1 MLKIEYIP
9 ITDIKPYA
17 KNAKLHPPEQIAQI
31 KASIEAFGFND
42 PIGLWHGE
50 IVEGHGRYLAAKEL
64 GMTELPVIKLD
75 GLTDE
80 QRRAYM
86 LAHNKLTMNSGF
98 DLDLLNEEL
107 EAIAFD
113 MTAFGFDMEEEAD
126 DSAVEEDYYQEEA
139 VEPRTKLGDRNRL
152 GDHILLCGDATK
164 ADDMKK
170 LMDGQ
175 VADMLVTDPPYN
187 VDYLKN
193 HIEKQIAI
201 GTSYKAAGVI
211 NGKAVGT
218 GTLNA
223 LKNDAMSEK
232 EFDEFL
238 TTAMERMKENLKKG
252 GVFYIFYPNN
262 SEFTFLNALKK
273 TKNAVRQVLIWNKNH
288 SSMGRQ
294 DYRWKHEPIIYGWT
308 EGAAHYFIDDMT
320 QRTVIEEPR
329 PDIEKMKKAEL
340 VELLKEIYS
349 DRVSSTVINEDIV
362 HASDLHP
369 TMKPLKLLGRL
380 IANSSQRGETVLDL
394 FGGSGSTMMACE
406 QLGRRCY
413 TMELDPHYCDVIID
427 RWEKY
432 TGRQAEKL
440 T

>member
-9 ITDIKPYA
+9 MDDIKPYA

-42 PIGLWHGE
+42 PLGLWHGE

-75 GLTDE
+75 GLTDD

-86 LAHNKLTMNSGF
+86 LAHNRLTMNSGF

-107 EAIAFD
+107 ESIAFD

-126 DSAVEEDYYQEEA
+126 DNAVEEDYYQEEA
-139 VEPRTKLGDRNRL
+139 VEPRTKLGDRYRL

-164 ADDMKK
+164 ADDVKK

-175 VADMLVTDPPYN
+175 VADMIATDPPYN
-187 VDYLKN
+187 VDIGITDMKEAEIRHARKDGLKIKN
-193 HIEKQIAI
+193 DNMTDGEFQDFLSKAIA
-201 GTSYKAAGVI
+201 
-211 NGKAVGT
+211 N
-218 GTLNA
+218 LRDA
-223 LKNDAMSEK
+223 LKP
-232 EFDEFL
+232 
-238 TTAMERMKENLKKG
+238 G
-252 GVFYIFYPNN
+252 GAFYIWYADRKW
-262 SEFTFLNALKK
+262 S
-273 TKNAVRQVLIWNKNH
+273 AVMKAIEGCGLRLRQTIIWNKNTIIF
-288 SSMGRQ
+288 GRQ
-294 DYRWKHEPIIYGWT
+294 DYQWKHEPCIYGWKD
-308 EGAAHYFIDDMT
+308 GVGHYFIDDRT
-320 QRTVIEEPR
+320 QPTVIEEKK
-329 PDIEKMKKAEL
+329 PDIKKMKKEEL
-340 VELLKEIYS
+340 IALLERIYEPKTPT
-349 DRVSSTVINEDIV
+349 TVIDV
-362 HASDLHP
+362 DKPVASDLHP
-369 TMKPLKLLGRL
+369 TMKPLKLMGIL
-380 IANSSQRGETVLDL
+380 IRNSSRPGETVLDT

>member
-1 MLKIEYIP
+1 MLTIEYIP
-9 ITDIKPYA
+9 MDEIKPYA

-42 PIGLWHGE
+42 PLGLWHGE

-75 GLTDE
+75 GLTDD

-98 DLDLLNEEL
+98 DIDLLNEEL

-113 MTAFGFDMEEEAD
+113 MTAFGFDMEEETEENT
-126 DSAVEEDYYQEEA
+126 VEEDYYQEEA
-139 VEPRTKLGDRNRL
+139 VEPRAKLGDRYRL

-164 ADDMKK
+164 ADDVKK

-175 VADMLVTDPPYN
+175 TADMVATDPPYN
-187 VDYLKN
+187 VDIGITDMKEAEIRHARKDGLK
-193 HIEKQIAI
+193 I
-201 GTSYKAAGVI
+201 
-211 NGKAVGT
+211 
-218 GTLNA
+218 
-223 LKNDAMSEK
+223 KNDNMTDG
-232 EFDEFL
+232 EFYDFL
-238 TTAMERMKENLKKG
+238 VKSITNLRDTLKPG
-252 GVFYIFYPNN
+252 GSFYIWHADNN
-262 SEFTFLNALKK
+262 GLTFRKAIEECGLRL
-273 TKNAVRQVLIWNKNH
+273 RQNLIWNKNTI
-288 SSMGRQ
+288 SFGRQ
-294 DYRWKHEPIIYGWT
+294 DYQWKHEPCLYGWKD
-308 EGAAHYFIDDMT
+308 GASHYFINDRT
-320 QRTVIEEPR
+320 QPTVIEEKR
-329 PDIEKMKKAEL
+329 PDLKKMKKEEL
-340 VELLKEIYS
+340 IALLERIYEQKTPT
-349 DRVSSTVINEDIV
+349 TVIDV
-362 HASDLHP
+362 DKPVASDLHP
-369 TMKPLKLLGRL
+369 TMKPLKLMGIL
-380 IANSSQRGETVLDL
+380 IRNSSRPGETVLDT